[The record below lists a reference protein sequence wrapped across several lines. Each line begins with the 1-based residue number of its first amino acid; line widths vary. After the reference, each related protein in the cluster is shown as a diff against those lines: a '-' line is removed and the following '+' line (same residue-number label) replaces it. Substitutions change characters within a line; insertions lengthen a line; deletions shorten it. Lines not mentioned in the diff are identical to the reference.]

1 MRGSIFAAI
10 AVASAAI
17 ATTGSVAAGQ
27 APRATIQITARD
39 SSGAPIS
46 GAELTVKRGIK
57 DVLAQGTTDENG
69 HGLLTV
75 EAKDSSDF
83 QITMRKIGYTRGD
96 RFFSL
101 GPRDT
106 ARVNV
111 TVGHTRNALDTVRVT
126 AKGLDP
132 RWHSYHLDADEIEA
146 SDEPIDN
153 AWEMLKRL
161 RPVMLTSRGGCA
173 TGVREVWVNGERIR
187 LPLPPFG
194 LAAQRARVGAPI
206 DARFSYVAVSVLSEI
221 AIEHVQEITY
231 HDCFDTSMAA
241 VGSNNAVF
249 VTLKP
254 GVAYRENVGSFVV
267 DEPKKATHAER

>member
-1 MRGSIFAAI
+1 MRGLIFAVI
-10 AVASAAI
+10 AVGGATI
-17 ATTGSVAAGQ
+17 ATTGTVAAAQ

-39 SSGAPIS
+39 SSGAPIN

-57 DVLAQGTTDENG
+57 DVLGQTTTDENG
-69 HGLLTV
+69 HGVLSV

-83 QITMRKIGYTRGD
+83 QVTMRKIGYARGD
-96 RFFSL
+96 RFLSV

-106 ARVNV
+106 AHVNV
-111 TVGHTRNALDTVRVT
+111 TVGRTHAALDTVRVT

-173 TGVREVWVNGERIR
+173 SGVREVWVNGKRIR
-187 LPLPPFG
+187 LPLRPTG
-194 LAAQRARVGAPI
+194 LVAQRARVGAPI

-221 AIEHVQEITY
+221 AVEHVQEITY
-231 HDCFDTSMAA
+231 HDCFDHSMAV
-241 VGSNNAVF
+241 VGNNDAVF

-254 GVAYRENVGSFVV
+254 GVTYQENVGSFVL
-267 DEPKKATHAER
+267 DEPKTTHANR